1 MKPSRKP
8 EVLGSPCTERS
19 REGGSSGGRVRLA
32 LVQVCALAARWR
44 ARTNSANA

>member
-1 MKPSRKP
+1 
-8 EVLGSPCTERS
+8 
-19 REGGSSGGRVRLA
+19 VRLA